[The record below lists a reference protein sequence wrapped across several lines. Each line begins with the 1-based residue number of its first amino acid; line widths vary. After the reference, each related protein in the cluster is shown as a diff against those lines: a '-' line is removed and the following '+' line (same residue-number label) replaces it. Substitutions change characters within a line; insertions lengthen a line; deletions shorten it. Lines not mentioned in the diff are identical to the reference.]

1 MKLTSKGR
9 YAVMALTDLALYYKN
24 GPVSLRDISLRQNIS
39 LLYLEQ
45 IFLKLRKYKIV
56 ESIRGTKGGY
66 RLSRKASDIRLSEI
80 LSAVDENVKTVR
92 CIKHLKKGCNGKSI
106 KCNTHKL
113 WDELDGHINS
123 FFEKKLLFLFALL
136 LPAPSLAVQTKGW
149 AQPTVNR
156 TGEELCEEVEYELIL
171 SVEAGI
177 MSEGRAR
184 EITERCFRL

>member
-1 MKLTSKGR
+1 
-9 YAVMALTDLALYYKN
+9 MALTDLALYYKN

-45 IFLKLRKYKIV
+45 IFLKLRKFKIV
-56 ESIRGTKGGY
+56 ESIRCTKGGY

-123 FFEKKLLFLFALL
+123 FFEKKLL
-136 LPAPSLAVQTKGW
+136 SDLAHK
-149 AQPTVNR
+149 NDL
-156 TGEELCEEVEYELIL
+156 EK
-171 SVEAGI
+171 
-177 MSEGRAR
+177 
-184 EITERCFRL
+184 RL